1 MSEYEYEI
9 TDNRDFELSD
19 LTTDE
24 LLRLLHEISDE
35 LERRVVDESESG

>member
-1 MSEYEYEI
+1 MLEFEMTAEPI
-9 TDNRDFELSD
+9 EGDFDLSG

-35 LERRVVDESESG
+35 LERRVVDESES

>member
-1 MSEYEYEI
+1 MLEMYEEPI
-9 TDNRDFELSD
+9 VPDFDLHD

-35 LERRVVDESESG
+35 LERRVEE

>member
-1 MSEYEYEI
+1 MLEMYEEPI
-9 TDNRDFELSD
+9 EPDFDLKD

-35 LERRVVDESESG
+35 LERRVVDESES